1 MRIVPSP
8 KFDKEIKKL
17 AKKYRSI
24 PQDFGLLL
32 NTLQANPTMGEPLG
46 KDCYKVRMA
55 ISSKNKGKNDYHQ

>member
-8 KFDKEIKKL
+8 KFDKEVKKL

-32 NTLQANPTMGEPLG
+32 NTLQANPTISEPL
-46 KDCYKVRMA
+46 A
-55 ISSKNKGKNDYHQ
+55 IYPRL